1 MTDFNDIQQL
11 WNKQDA
17 STGKAQQPGELIRL
31 AEKNNNVIKAK
42 HRWTIGILSLTVFL
56 LAWYFVSYSDFTI
69 NRFFSGLSLMIFS
82 LLLRI
87 TLEYMSYR
95 NFQKIDIRA
104 DFKTYTARV
113 TQFYSTRKKIH
124 FVITPLM
131 LLTYITGFTL
141 LLPIFR
147 QILSTGF
154 YIYIIV
160 SGALFFIG
168 FAWFMVKQ
176 IKKEMLLLHFL
187 RNVKVDD
194 NR

>member
-17 STGKAQQPGELIRL
+17 STGKAQQPEELIRL

-69 NRFFSGLSLMIFS
+69 NRFFLGLSLMIFS

-87 TLEYMSYR
+87 AVEYMSYR

-113 TQFYSTRKKIH
+113 TKFYSTRKKIH

-160 SGALFFIG
+160 SGALFFID